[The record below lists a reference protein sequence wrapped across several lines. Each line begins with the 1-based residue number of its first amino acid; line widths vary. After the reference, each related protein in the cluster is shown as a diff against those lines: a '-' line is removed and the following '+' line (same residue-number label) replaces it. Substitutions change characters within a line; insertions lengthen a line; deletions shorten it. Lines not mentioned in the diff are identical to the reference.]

1 MNRGPMCLYSKC
13 GLVTY
18 NNEKTTLLITPQVV
32 GGGILI
38 LSMLFYHLEKVSYLS
53 LTNVLWQASRLIIDL
68 REAGAKTDR
77 ETSWDETMQL
87 SMMEFEGRQNTST
100 NTTNIWSSCRVDVL
114 ATVTSFEP
122 IQIVALCITNYMS
135 SNLKLWVNWV
145 VADFLKGFLIKT
157 SARW

>member
-1 MNRGPMCLYSKC
+1 MCLYSKC

-32 GGGILI
+32 GGSILI
-38 LSMLFYHLEKVSYLS
+38 LSMLFDHLEKASYLS
-53 LTNVLWQASRLIIDL
+53 LTNALWQASRLIINL
-68 REAGAKTDR
+68 REAGAKIDR

-87 SMMEFEGRQNTST
+87 SVMEFGGGQNTST

-122 IQIVALCITNYMS
+122 IQIVALYQLHEYSEFIFPKFEVIGGLSCCWLFERS
-135 SNLKLWVNWV
+135 SY
-145 VADFLKGFLIKT
+145 
-157 SARW
+157 